1 MREEG
6 VLACRIGKHLPL
18 LSMCYELVSSGMRCH
33 EHWEPVL
40 PYMIAERQW
49 EQKGFFLRLWQ
60 AGLQVYDELEGIQWE
75 WQAVDGA
82 MTKAPLGKSATG
94 ANPTDRGKKGT
105 KRSLLTDGA
114 GIPLAMV
121 IDGANR
127 HDVKLLYATLD
138 GIVIARSEPT
148 EERPQHLCLDAGYDG
163 APAYQE
169 VETRHY
175 VPHIRSRGEE
185 KQEKVL
191 TPGYRARR
199 WVVER
204 THSWINRSRRLLVG
218 SREKRGE
225 FPRFP
230 SPCLCSIDLCQNPGF
245 RISSKAL
252 GIQGYF
258 GPGTSTESII
268 GP

>member
-1 MREEG
+1 
-6 VLACRIGKHLPL
+6 
-18 LSMCYELVSSGMRCH
+18 MRCH

-49 EQKGFFLRLWQ
+49 EQKGFFLRWWQ

-138 GIVIARSEPT
+138 GIVIFTGR
-148 EERPQHLCLDAGYDG
+148 
-163 APAYQE
+163 
-169 VETRHY
+169 
-175 VPHIRSRGEE
+175 E
-185 KQEKVL
+185 KQ
-191 TPGYRARR
+191 
-199 WVVER
+199 
-204 THSWINRSRRLLVG
+204 
-218 SREKRGE
+218 RGTCQLC
-225 FPRFP
+225 P
-230 SPCLCSIDLCQNPGF
+230 SEMYDLITQAG
-245 RISSKAL
+245 
-252 GIQGYF
+252 
-258 GPGTSTESII
+258 
-268 GP
+268 

>member
-1 MREEG
+1 
-6 VLACRIGKHLPL
+6 
-18 LSMCYELVSSGMRCH
+18 
-33 EHWEPVL
+33 
-40 PYMIAERQW
+40 MIAERQW

-114 GIPLAMV
+114 GIPLAIV

-127 HDVKLLYATLD
+127 HDVKLLCATLD

-148 EERPQHLCLDAGYDG
+148 EARPQHLCLDAGYDG

-175 VPHIRSRGEE
+175 IPIF
-185 KQEKVL
+185 
-191 TPGYRARR
+191 AA
-199 WVVER
+199 VER
-204 THSWINRSRRLLVG
+204 RNRRKSLPLANAFMDQ
-218 SREKRGE
+218 S
-225 FPRFP
+225 FA
-230 SPCLCSIDLCQNPGF
+230 S
-245 RISSKAL
+245 A
-252 GIQGYF
+252 
-258 GPGTSTESII
+258 PGTLSRKKRRITSLSFTL
-268 GP
+268 PVLN

>member
-18 LSMCYELVSSGMRCH
+18 VSMCYELLSSGMRCH

-40 PYMIAERQW
+40 QYLIAERQW

-60 AGLQVYDELEGIQWE
+60 AGLQVYDEWEEIQWE

-82 MTKAPLGKSATG
+82 MTKAPLGKSTTG

-105 KRSLLTDGA
+105 KRSFLTDGA

-121 IDGANR
+121 IEGANR
-127 HDVKLLYATLD
+127 HDVKLLCATLD

-163 APAYQE
+163 APA
-169 VETRHY
+169 TR
-175 VPHIRSRGEE
+175 RSR
-185 KQEKVL
+185 L
-191 TPGYRARR
+191 ATTSHIFAA
-199 WVVER
+199 VER
-204 THSWINRSRRLLVG
+204 RNRRKSLPL
-218 SREKRGE
+218 
-225 FPRFP
+225 
-230 SPCLCSIDLCQNPGF
+230 
-245 RISSKAL
+245 A
-252 GIQGYF
+252 
-258 GPGTSTESII
+258 I
-268 GP
+268 GRDAG

>member
-1 MREEG
+1 
-6 VLACRIGKHLPL
+6 
-18 LSMCYELVSSGMRCH
+18 
-33 EHWEPVL
+33 
-40 PYMIAERQW
+40 MIAERQW
-49 EQKGFFLRLWQ
+49 EQKGFFLRWWQ

-127 HDVKLLYATLD
+127 HDVKLLCATLD

-163 APAYQE
+163 DSPLRPTYSQ
-169 VETRHY
+169 
-175 VPHIRSRGEE
+175 PWRGE
-185 KQEKVL
+185 
-191 TPGYRARR
+191 T
-199 WVVER
+199 
-204 THSWINRSRRLLVG
+204 
-218 SREKRGE
+218 GE
-225 FPRFP
+225 SP
-230 SPCLCSIDLCQNPGF
+230 SPWLSG
-245 RISSKAL
+245 ATL
-252 GIQGYF
+252 GRRANAFMDQSF
-258 GPGTSTESII
+258 ASAPGTLSRKKRRITSLSFTL
-268 GP
+268 PVLN